1 MMSNVKSITMQDL
14 YPHPSWAKTATK
26 IPLITWRLG
35 LGPLTGRLFM
45 VLTITGRK
53 SGLPRRAM
61 VEYHRF
67 NNKKYIASG
76 FGADAQWYKNIVAN
90 PHITVQ
96 TSDGTE
102 SVRAIRVTDDDELI
116 DVVNV
121 FSSADTATAINW
133 YLRSYVVEPTPE
145 DIIAKKDRLYI
156 LRLDPTNEPT
166 PPGLDVDLAWLWP
179 VALLGLLG
187 ITLVR
192 KIFR

>member
-1 MMSNVKSITMQDL
+1 MSNAKSISMQDL
-14 YPHPSWAKTATK
+14 YPHPSWAKSATK

-35 LGPLTGRLFM
+35 LGPLTGRLFL

-76 FGADAQWYKNIVAN
+76 FGAEAQWYKNIVAD
-90 PHITVQ
+90 PRITVQ

-102 SVRAIRVTDDDELI
+102 SVRAVRVTDDDELI
-116 DVVNV
+116 DVINV
-121 FSSADTATAINW
+121 FSNADSATAINW
-133 YLRSYVVEPTPE
+133 YLRSYGVEPTRE

-156 LRLDPTNEPT
+156 LRLDPTDEPT

-187 ITLVR
+187 MVLAR
-192 KIFR
+192 KIFK